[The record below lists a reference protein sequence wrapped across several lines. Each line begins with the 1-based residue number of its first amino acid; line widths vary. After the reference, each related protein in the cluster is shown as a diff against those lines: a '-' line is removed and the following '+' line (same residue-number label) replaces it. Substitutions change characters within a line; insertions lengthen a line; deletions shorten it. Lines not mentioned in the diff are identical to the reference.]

1 MNTIAI
7 VFRKELVDTL
17 RDRRTLLFM
26 IVLPLLLFPALFKVF
41 FTAQRL
47 GTDRAGSRVLQ
58 VAVIGGAGT
67 DELLRILKEQGGIEV
82 AELMSPDSIATRIAE
97 GSLDGGLVLDGEIAG
112 NGAGRVDFYFR
123 STGDEWAAR
132 VRVDKALQK
141 FEKVLLAHRLQRLGL
156 SKDDLETLQIVRHN
170 LASQKEQLGAR
181 FGGVVP
187 YVFILF
193 CFLGA
198 MYPAIDLGAGE
209 KERGTLETLLT
220 TPANRFGIL
229 LGKFGVVVATGF
241 ASAIVSVLGLYLGV
255 RQAGNLPPEMVD
267 SVLKL
272 LGADT
277 LLLLL
282 SFLLPLTVFFAGLLL
297 SVSLTARSFKEAQS
311 LMTPLN
317 IAVIVPVAIAL
328 LPGIALDWKTAL
340 VPVLNVALATKEVL
354 GGGTEG
360 RYLVLIYS
368 SLALCA
374 LASIWCARLLF
385 RRESVLFRD

>member
-7 VFRKELVDTL
+7 VFRKELIDTL

-26 IVLPLLLFPALFKVF
+26 IVLPLLLFPVLFKVF
-41 FTAQRL
+41 FEAQRI
-47 GTDRAGSRVLQ
+47 GADRAESQVLQ
-58 VAVIGGAGT
+58 VAVIGNAGAE
-67 DELLRILKEQGGIEV
+67 ELRRILSEQDGIEV
-82 AELMSPDSIATRIAE
+82 AVSASSDSIATYVAE
-97 GSLDGGLVLDGEIAG
+97 GSLDGALVLDGG
-112 NGAGRVDFYFR
+112 FTGDRAGRVDFYFR
-123 STGDEWAAR
+123 STGDEWGAR
-132 VRVDKALQK
+132 VRIDKALRK
-141 FEKVLLAHRLQRLGL
+141 FEKELLAHRLQQLGL
-156 SKDDLETLQIVRHN
+156 SNDDLETLQVVRHN

-209 KERGTLETLLT
+209 KERGTMETLLT
-220 TPANRFGIL
+220 TPADRFGIL
-229 LGKFGVVVATGF
+229 LGKFGVV
-241 ASAIVSVLGLYLGV
+241 SVIGLYLGV

-267 SVLKL
+267 SILKL
-272 LGADT
+272 LGANT

-317 IAVIVPVAIAL
+317 IAVIVPVAIGM

-354 GGGTEG
+354 GGGAESTD
-360 RYLVLIYS
+360 LVLVYS
-368 SLALCA
+368 SLVLCA

-385 RRESVLFRD
+385 RRESILFRD

>member
-7 VFRKELVDTL
+7 VFRKELIDTL

-26 IVLPLLLFPALFKVF
+26 IALPLLLFPVLFKGF
-41 FTAQRL
+41 SSAQRA
-47 GTDRAGSRVLQ
+47 GADRAESRVLQ
-58 VAVIGGAGT
+58 VAVIGETGT
-67 DELLRILKEQGGIEV
+67 EDLRRIIREQGRIEV
-82 AELMSPDSIATRIAE
+82 VESALPDSIAMRVAG
-97 GSLDGGLVLDGEIAG
+97 GSLDAALVLESGFASDRAG
-112 NGAGRVDFYFR
+112 HVDFYFR
-123 STGDEWAAR
+123 STERAAR
-132 VRVDKALQK
+132 ARIDKVLRE
-141 FEKVLLAHRLQRLGL
+141 FEKELLTRRLQQFGL
-156 SKDDLETLQIVRHN
+156 SSEDLETLQVERHN
-170 LASQKEQLGAR
+170 VASQKEQLGAR
-181 FGGVVP
+181 FGGMIP

-229 LGKFGVVVATGF
+229 LGKFGVVVVTGLS
-241 ASAIVSVLGLYLGV
+241 SAIVSVLGLYLGF

-267 SVLKL
+267 SIAKL
-272 LGADT
+272 LGVDT

-282 SFLLPLTVFFAGLLL
+282 CFLLPLTIFFAGLLL
-297 SVSLTARSFKEAQS
+297 SVSLASRSFKEAQA

-328 LPGIALDWKTAL
+328 LPGITLDWKTAL
-340 VPVLNVALATKEVL
+340 VPVLNVALATKDIL
-354 GGGTEG
+354 GGGADSMNLI
-360 RYLVLIYS
+360 LVCS
-368 SLALCA
+368 SLVVCA

-385 RRESVLFRD
+385 RRESILFRD

>member
-7 VFRKELVDTL
+7 VFRKELIDML

-26 IVLPLLLFPALFKVF
+26 IILPLLLFPVLFKVF
-41 FTAQRL
+41 FTAQRM
-47 GTDRAGSRVLQ
+47 GADRAESRVLL
-58 VAVIGGAGT
+58 VSVIGDAGAE
-67 DELLRILKEQGGIEV
+67 DLRRILNEQGRIEV
-82 AELMSPDSIATRIAE
+82 TGSASPDSIAARITE
-97 GSLDGGLVLDGEIAG
+97 GTLDGALVLDGGFAG
-112 NGAGRVDFYFR
+112 DRVGRVDFYFR

-132 VRVDKALQK
+132 VRIDKALRA
-141 FEKVLLAHRLQRLGL
+141 FEKELLTQRLQELGL
-156 SKDDLETLQIVRHN
+156 SNDDLKTLQVVRHN

-220 TPANRFGIL
+220 TPVDRFGIL

-241 ASAIVSVLGLYLGV
+241 SSAVVSILGLYLGV

-267 SVLKL
+267 SILRL
-272 LGADT
+272 LGTDT

-354 GGGTEG
+354 GGGTESTN
-360 RYLVLIYS
+360 LVLVYG
-368 SLALCA
+368 SLVVCA
-374 LASIWCARLLF
+374 LASIWCATLLF
-385 RRESVLFRD
+385 RRESILFRD

>member
-7 VFRKELVDTL
+7 VFRKELIDTL

-26 IVLPLLLFPALFKVF
+26 IVLPLLLFPVLFKVF
-41 FTAQRL
+41 FEAQRI
-47 GTDRAGSRVLQ
+47 GADRAESQVLQ
-58 VAVIGGAGT
+58 VAVIGNAGAE
-67 DELLRILKEQGGIEV
+67 ELRRILSEQDGIEV
-82 AELMSPDSIATRIAE
+82 AVSASSDSIATYVAE
-97 GSLDGGLVLDGEIAG
+97 GSLDGALVLDGG
-112 NGAGRVDFYFR
+112 FTGDRAGRVDFYFR
-123 STGDEWAAR
+123 STGDEWGAR
-132 VRVDKALQK
+132 VRIDKALRK
-141 FEKVLLAHRLQRLGL
+141 FEKELLAHRLQQLGL
-156 SKDDLETLQIVRHN
+156 SNDDLETLQVVRHN

-209 KERGTLETLLT
+209 KERGTMETLLT
-220 TPANRFGIL
+220 TPADRFGIL

-241 ASAIVSVLGLYLGV
+241 SSAVVSVIGLYLGV

-267 SVLKL
+267 SILKL
-272 LGADT
+272 LGANT

-317 IAVIVPVAIAL
+317 IAVIVPVAIGM

-354 GGGTEG
+354 GGGAESTD
-360 RYLVLIYS
+360 LVLVYS
-368 SLALCA
+368 SLVLCA

-385 RRESVLFRD
+385 RRESILFRD